1 LYNNFT
7 NTKEGVYYTLMQ
19 KVIIF
24 LLLFL
29 FSGCSIDGLIIF
41 GEVNKVNVVR
51 DSTYIKHYRAYFH
64 RTHLK
69 PIRHGKKYL
78 YFYNRKR
85 KELAILLHPKNK
97 YILYSFSHSGS
108 KIKIRS
114 DRKHSYYQMIKVL
127 KHKGYRITS
136 PHAVGYTAK
145 VSLRRYKKVKT
156 LLVEVKNYQYLQNL
170 YKKAIRTYNAKKI
183 KNIKTKLPKVLIE
196 SYYKK
201 YKAQAG
207 TEEQLKQLAIIATKL
222 RLNKPVSTTE
232 ETIIQ
237 KEETQTQ
244 THIDTKEDTAR
255 QQYSYYLK
263 NASYYELNNY
273 LSTSDAKS
281 VLSYSQYNT
290 LKSRNNQLQEQDLL
304 QNGSLEELITAYKK
318 NKNPHFKSKIMQQIK
333 KIQKNN

>member
-1 LYNNFT
+1 MRKIF
-7 NTKEGVYYTLMQ
+7 
-19 KVIIF
+19 IF
-24 LLLFL
+24 LFLFL
-29 FSGCSIDGLIIF
+29 FSGCSIDGLIVF
-41 GEVNKVNVVR
+41 GEVNKVNIVR
-51 DSTYIKHYRAYFH
+51 NSNYIKHYRAYFH

-114 DRKHSYYQMIKVL
+114 DQKHNYYHMIKVL
-127 KHKGYRITS
+127 KRKGYRVTS

-156 LLVEVKNYQYLQNL
+156 LLVEVKNYQHLQNL
-170 YKKAIRTYNAKKI
+170 YKKAIKTYNAEKI
-183 KNIKTKLPKVLIE
+183 KNIKTRLPKVLIE

-201 YKAQAG
+201 YKAQAS
-207 TEEQLKQLAIIATKL
+207 TEEQLKQLAIIAIKL
-222 RLNKPVSTTE
+222 RLNKLVSTTE

-237 KEETQTQ
+237 NEKTHPQTA
-244 THIDTKEDTAR
+244 TDTKAAASK
-255 QQYSYYLK
+255 QLYNYYLK

-273 LSTSDAKS
+273 LSTSEVKS
-281 VLSYSQYNT
+281 TLTYSQHY
-290 LKSRNNQLQEQDLL
+290 SLQKRFHNMKEEHLL
-304 QNGSLEELITAYKK
+304 QNGTLEELIAAYKK
-318 NKNPHFKSKIMQQIK
+318 NKNPKYKEKILAQMK
-333 KIQKNN
+333 DLQKTEE